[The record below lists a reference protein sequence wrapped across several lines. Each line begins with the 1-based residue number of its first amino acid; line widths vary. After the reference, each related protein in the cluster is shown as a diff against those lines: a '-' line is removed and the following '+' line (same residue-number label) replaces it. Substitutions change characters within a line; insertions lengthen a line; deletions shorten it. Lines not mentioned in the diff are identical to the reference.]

1 MLPVDS
7 RQLENVK
14 EKLLKL
20 TKKETMAQRSLD
32 RGVEETE
39 QNNRRL
45 SVMAQRGQ
53 DRKAKETE
61 EKINSRL
68 SDMAQRGH
76 ERRTEETEGQRNS
89 RLSAMVQHARECRL
103 NVIEGQ
109 NHQQIQTFYAARTVR
124 YSLFRRECW
133 VCVSLPHFFSPP
145 GNDALFDIARVTPG
159 HLCM

>member
-1 MLPVDS
+1 
-7 RQLENVK
+7 
-14 EKLLKL
+14 
-20 TKKETMAQRSLD
+20 MAQRSLD
-32 RGVEETE
+32 RRVEETE

-53 DRKAKETE
+53 DIKAKETE

-68 SDMAQRGH
+68 S
-76 ERRTEETEGQRNS
+76 
-89 RLSAMVQHARECRL
+89 AMIQHARECRL

-109 NHQQIQTFYAARTVR
+109 NHQQIQTFYAARTVL
-124 YSLFRRECW
+124 YSLFRREYW

-145 GNDALFDIARVTPG
+145 GNDALFDIARATPG